1 MGQGR
6 WTSSTYDAQTAAKTA
21 AGLDQ
26 FAYDQAQRSLPV
38 ERRKVHETLDPQ
50 LKAGP
55 SSPHAGEVMREC
67 MVTDE
72 HPNPTPIAVFFD
84 QTGSM
89 GQIPRQL
96 QQNLKDLHELLQ
108 GDAYCTDPQILFGAI
123 GDARNN
129 ERAPLQVGQF
139 ESDNTMDE
147 NLANIYLEGNGG
159 GQMHETYELGLYFL
173 ARHTFLDGF
182 EKQGRKGHAFFI
194 GDERAYPQVSR
205 MNVQDLI
212 GDDVKENL
220 TTKAIVA
227 EVQKRY
233 NLYFLYAS
241 QGSYS
246 VESILGEPGTDRLD
260 GDYTWRALLGERAI
274 ELEDANQI
282 CDVIAG
288 IVGVLEDG
296 VKLEDAPEA
305 AQKVLTP
312 TA

>member
-1 MGQGR
+1 
-6 WTSSTYDAQTAAKTA
+6 
-21 AGLDQ
+21 
-26 FAYDQAQRSLPV
+26 
-38 ERRKVHETLDPQ
+38 
-50 LKAGP
+50 
-55 SSPHAGEVMREC
+55 

-72 HPNPTPIAVFFD
+72 HPDPTAIAVFFD

-89 GQIPRQL
+89 GFIPRVL
-96 QQNLKDLHELLQ
+96 QQKLKDLHELLQ

-123 GDARNN
+123 GDARNG

-139 ESDNTMDE
+139 ESDNAMDE

-182 EKQGRKGHAFFI
+182 EKKGRKGYAFFI
-194 GDERAYPQVSR
+194 GDERAYPQVSAA
-205 MNVQDLI
+205 NVKGLI
-212 GDDVKENL
+212 GDDINENL
-220 TTKAIVA
+220 DTKAIVA
-227 EVQKRY
+227 EAQKLY
-233 NLYFLYAS
+233 NVYFLYAS
-241 QGSYS
+241 QGSYNAGT
-246 VESILGEPGTDRLD
+246 ILGEPGGEPDTT
-260 GDYTWRALLGERAI
+260 YQSYSWRQLLGERAVP
-274 ELEDANQI
+274 LENADSI

-296 VKLEDAPEA
+296 VKLEDAPDA